1 MAGNQNVSFTFSINN
16 DNFNSKIQAMNKEMK
31 TFEQEI
37 KQASNEVLTNGKNLQ
52 TLGNKYTAINKALE
66 QAKEKV
72 KLYEQQIDKQNSSI
86 RKK

>member
-37 KQASNEVLTNGKNLQ
+37 KQASNEVLTNGKRK
-52 TLGNKYTAINKALE
+52 GKAL
-66 QAKEKV
+66 
-72 KLYEQQIDKQNSSI
+72 
-86 RKK
+86 

>member
-72 KLYEQQIDKQNSSI
+72 KLYEQQIDKQN
-86 RKK
+86 